1 MLLNKKYQK
10 MENDEICCTHRTL
23 VSYTEKIEKYYPVK
37 ILKFCSLLKDPWIQK
52 IEFTGQIV

>member
-1 MLLNKKYQK
+1 